1 MFEESQ
7 NLQNSELFRELHKS
21 ISEVLDFTRKK
32 KWRIANVLLNFF
44 KKRQSDFTYVTKTRK
59 ELLAIIH
66 DFDNE

>member
-1 MFEESQ
+1 MNSINPLVRFLISQ
-7 NLQNSELFRELHKS
+7 GR
-21 ISEVLDFTRKK
+21 K